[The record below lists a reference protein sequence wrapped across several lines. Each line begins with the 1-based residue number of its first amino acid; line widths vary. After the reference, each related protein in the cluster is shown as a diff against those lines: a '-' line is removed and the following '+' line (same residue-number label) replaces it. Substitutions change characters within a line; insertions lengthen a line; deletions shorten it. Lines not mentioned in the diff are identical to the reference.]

1 MYLDAREIICKHDC
15 LLRTAMTV
23 SRNCCRER
31 SDWVAGGCA
40 MMGSPPGP
48 MLTSASII
56 MVPSCIEL
64 EMKVAEDY
72 AKFYNHGEGPF

>member
-1 MYLDAREIICKHDC
+1 
-15 LLRTAMTV
+15 MTV

-64 EMKVAEDY
+64 ETKVAEDY
-72 AKFYNHGEGPF
+72 AKFYNHREGPF